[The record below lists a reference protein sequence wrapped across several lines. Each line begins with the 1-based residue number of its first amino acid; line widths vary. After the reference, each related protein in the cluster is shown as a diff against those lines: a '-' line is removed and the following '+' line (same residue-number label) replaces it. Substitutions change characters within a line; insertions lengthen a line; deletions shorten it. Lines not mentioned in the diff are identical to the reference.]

1 MEVERPRMRSF
12 ATACSVTWWIIFHQ
26 MILIFSFFIYWPAC
40 SVAWWIISH
49 HMFRSIFNAHIFR
62 LLKMECYYNLMFKW
76 EEKTGFYFSLC
87 VWIWELSL
95 PQRVRYFPKD
105 NSEPWKTQHLIN
117 VQHKLCW
124 CSHFLCCVL
133 QQKLRRLLPQNK
145 TNLPQITID
154 YLCPKKKL
162 VSYKQ

>member
-12 ATACSVTWWIIFHQ
+12 ATACSVTWWIISHQ

-105 NSEPWKTQHLIN
+105 NSEPGNHNIQSIFNISFVGVHISCVVCCNKN
-117 VQHKLCW
+117 SEDYYHKI
-124 CSHFLCCVL
+124 
-133 QQKLRRLLPQNK
+133 R
-145 TNLPQITID
+145 QI
-154 YLCPKKKL
+154 CPR
-162 VSYKQ
+162 